1 MSFPRW
7 FCAGICFFLVLAP
20 GNGSRS
26 SNLLPS
32 HRLLARH
39 LLAAIGLTR
48 VIPPAKKYSCTYSV
62 LQLNCFKFIFVLTFR
77 MDFAIST
84 SPLRGSLRGCGQK
97 HFSRQETGPLPSASS
112 ETPALSLLCTS
123 PSTTRGTPELSPL
136 HGILTR
142 KGGRGGIHLGTQNS
156 PHLQFHYPLFFH
168 ILAHTFHKPTA
179 QNLPQLS
186 CFYALPHTWQNN
198 GGWPPLLPAIF
209 QFPFS
214 IFRFSKC
221 SKITARCHPQ
231 LEWKAY
237 KEHSCL

>member
-123 PSTTRGTPELSPL
+123 PSTTRGTPKLSPL
-136 HGILTR
+136 HGILTQ
-142 KGGRGGIHLGTQNS
+142 KGGRGVGSVSEPKPIGTYNFTIPFSFIFLRTLHTNQPHKISRNSLVFMLFRTLGKTMGDGPPS
-156 PHLQFHYPLFFH
+156 F
-168 ILAHTFHKPTA
+168 
-179 QNLPQLS
+179 LPFS
-186 CFYALPHTWQNN
+186 S
-198 GGWPPLLPAIF
+198 
-209 QFPFS
+209 FPFL
-214 IFRFSKC
+214 FSVFPNAPKLQPVAIL
-221 SKITARCHPQ
+221 S
-231 LEWKAY
+231 
-237 KEHSCL
+237 